1 MAENTQK
8 IGLIPTTSLVIG
20 NMIGV
25 GIFAIPAVLSRYGS
39 ISILGW
45 IFSALGALIMAKI
58 FSNFSKILVNKSGG
72 PYAFSRAGFGDF
84 IGFLMAWGYWICVW
98 VGNGAIVI
106 GLLGALS
113 YFFPVLDTN
122 PLYQITIGLGFIWFF
137 TWINSRGIKESG
149 RVQVITTVL
158 KLVPLLF
165 VTIVG
170 VFYFRLDNFPAF
182 NLTGENDFM
191 TFPVVAVATLYA
203 FLGIESAC
211 IPAENVKDPE
221 VTVPRATMIGTI
233 ITTIVYILSTVVL
246 FGILPNDLLQ
256 GSLKPYAEAAQ
267 FIAGD
272 IGGNFVA
279 IGVVISGMGVLNGW
293 ILISAQVPMATAKDG
308 LFPGIFKVE
317 NKKGAPTIGLIIG
330 SILTSLMLLLSFG
343 GGLVD
348 QFQFIAEIS
357 VFAALVPY
365 LFTAAA
371 YILVNIEKKLH
382 ANSWAKTF
390 VLGTLGATYS
400 IWAIFGS
407 GKDTVFYGFL
417 LLLAGIPF
425 YVLMQWNKRQK

>member
-1 MAENTQK
+1 MAEKSQK
-8 IGLIPTTSLVIG
+8 IGLIPATSLVIG

-25 GIFAIPAVLSRYGS
+25 GIFAIPAVLSKYGS

-45 IFSALGALIMAKI
+45 VFSAIGALIMAKV
-58 FSNFSKILVNKSGG
+58 FSNFSKIMVNKSGG

-84 IGFLMAWGYWICVW
+84 VGFLMAWGYWICVW

-106 GLLGALS
+106 ALLGALS

-122 PLYQITIGLGFIWFF
+122 PMYQITVGLSFIWLF

-149 RVQVITTVL
+149 RVQVVTTAL

-170 VFYFRLDNFPAF
+170 IFFFKLDNFPEF
-182 NLTGENDFM
+182 NLTGENDFL
-191 TFPVVAVATLYA
+191 TFPAVAVATLYA

-211 IPAENVKDPE
+211 IPAEDVKDPE

-233 ITTIVYILSTVVL
+233 ITTIVYVLSTIVL
-246 FGILPNDLLQ
+246 FGIIPNDMLQ

-272 IGGNFVA
+272 IGGYFVA
-279 IGVVISGMGVLNGW
+279 VGVVISGIGVLNGW
-293 ILISAQVPMATAKDG
+293 ILISGQVPMATAKDG
-308 LFPGIFKVE
+308 LFPGIFKLE

-330 SILTSLMLLLSFG
+330 SLLTSLMLLLSYG

-371 YILVNIEKKLH
+371 YILINIEKKLH
-382 ANSWAKTF
+382 TNSWVKTF
-390 VLGTLGATYS
+390 MLGTLGFAYS
-400 IWAIFGS
+400 LWAIWGS
-407 GKDTVFYGFL
+407 GEKTVFYGFML
-417 LLLAGIPF
+417 LLSGLPF
-425 YVLMQWNKRQK
+425 YLLMQWNKREK